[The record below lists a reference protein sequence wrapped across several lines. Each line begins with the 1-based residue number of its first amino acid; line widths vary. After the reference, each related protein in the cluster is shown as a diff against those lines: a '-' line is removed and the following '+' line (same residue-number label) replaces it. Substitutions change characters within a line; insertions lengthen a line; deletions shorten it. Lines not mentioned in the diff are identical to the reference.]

1 MVLKIPR
8 LDDSVIGDPSDDE
21 DDVGIEPDDI
31 SDDVE
36 IPDFDNDDDIPS
48 FSSDENLSDHENLD
62 QKFQSDDES
71 ENEIL
76 IKPKTKKR
84 GRILDE
90 SDEEADAPNEQPLST
105 ASRKGPKEPLN
116 KKPKLSA
123 EEVRKLVHEQKD
135 EKETDTNKKQSIMID
150 ALPQPE
156 RKAIHRGI
164 STETIDKI
172 TKKPETSVPSTSKLF
187 QRSQSVDSKISKS
200 SSSRIRHTHFA
211 QFSKEDQDIR
221 KKRLAE
227 IEIAKKTSKEKEPS
241 VSETVSKK

>member
-1 MVLKIPR
+1 MQIY
-8 LDDSVIGDPSDDE
+8 SDFFLH
-21 DDVGIEPDDI
+21 I
-31 SDDVE
+31 S
-36 IPDFDNDDDIPS
+36 
-48 FSSDENLSDHENLD
+48 
-62 QKFQSDDES
+62 
-71 ENEIL
+71 
-76 IKPKTKKR
+76 R
-84 GRILDE
+84 
-90 SDEEADAPNEQPLST
+90 PLSIVC
-105 ASRKGPKEPLN
+105 RKGPKEPLN

-123 EEVRKLVHEQKD
+123 EEVRKLVHDDDQKD

-227 IEIAKKTSKEKEPS
+227 IEIAKKASKEKEPS
-241 VSETVSKK
+241 VSETVSKTQWARKFLKIQAKKTRGIKYTISRFFLTKIHCLKMTKNQFLNWEKV

>member
-1 MVLKIPR
+1 MRIY
-8 LDDSVIGDPSDDE
+8 SDFFLH
-21 DDVGIEPDDI
+21 I
-31 SDDVE
+31 S
-36 IPDFDNDDDIPS
+36 
-48 FSSDENLSDHENLD
+48 
-62 QKFQSDDES
+62 
-71 ENEIL
+71 
-76 IKPKTKKR
+76 R
-84 GRILDE
+84 
-90 SDEEADAPNEQPLST
+90 PLST

-123 EEVRKLVHEQKD
+123 EEVRKLVHDDQKD

-211 QFSKEDQDIR
+211 QFSEEDKDIR

-227 IEIAKKTSKEKEPS
+227 IEIAKKTSKEKEPL
-241 VSETVSKK
+241 VTETVSKKLRTIVLTILIGKIKIVIGDHFLI